1 MVVQAGFGVS
11 HVLFDVHELLITVL
25 AALHA
30 VVAGLVF
37 HVEWLRH
44 IGAVQPNLP
53 RVDGFVPEIAILGAG
68 LGVQL
73 GADGVDSIPVAL
85 FAGQINQGKQV
96 FALVD
101 VVQVMLVGVKGVDLA
116 AILDKVVYKIAGEL
130 QELFIPGGLVQA
142 QAGGDHA
149 AVHIVPFIGLAAA
162 HLFNVPQW
170 GFGRAAGNQI
180 IHIIAQGGQNLFMG
194 HGLILLKAANVDKV

>member
-1 MVVQAGFGVS
+1 M
-11 HVLFDVHELLITVL
+11 
-25 AALHA
+25 
-30 VVAGLVF
+30 
-37 HVEWLRH
+37 LRH

-73 GADGVDSIPVAL
+73 GADGVDGIPVAL

-130 QELFIPGGLVQA
+130 QELSSRWSCTGS
-142 QAGGDHA
+142 
-149 AVHIVPFIGLAAA
+149 
-162 HLFNVPQW
+162 
-170 GFGRAAGNQI
+170 GRR
-180 IHIIAQGGQNLFMG
+180 
-194 HGLILLKAANVDKV
+194 